1 MCTLRYYG
9 SRKNMMCKKKS
20 NCQTKI
26 FSQINISNSSD
37 FSGSQ
42 PGSLSPEVDTN
53 SSGFT
58 VQRGRAVPTLTSV
71 HQSSTA
77 GTSQQSADLYK
88 SDKEQFNKDTKSDE
102 LGEEGDN
109 SLLNQVSFFTKT
121 RPKLLQFYA
130 RCS

>member
-1 MCTLRYYG
+1 MVAG
-9 SRKNMMCKKKS
+9 KKMMYKKKL

-37 FSGSQ
+37 FTGSQ

-71 HQSSTA
+71 HQSSNAATSN
-77 GTSQQSADLYK
+77 SQQSSADLYK

-121 RPKLLQFYA
+121 RSKLLQSYA
-130 RCS
+130 RCN

>member
-1 MCTLRYYG
+1 MVAG
-9 SRKNMMCKKKS
+9 KKMMYKTKIKLS
-20 NCQTKI
+20 KI

-37 FSGSQ
+37 FTGSQ
-42 PGSLSPEVDTN
+42 PGSLSPEVENSN

-58 VQRGRAVPTLTSV
+58 VQRGRTVPTLSSV
-71 HQSSTA
+71 HQSSNLATA
-77 GTSQQSADLYK
+77 TSNSQQSSADLYK

-121 RPKLLQFYA
+121 RSKLPQSYA